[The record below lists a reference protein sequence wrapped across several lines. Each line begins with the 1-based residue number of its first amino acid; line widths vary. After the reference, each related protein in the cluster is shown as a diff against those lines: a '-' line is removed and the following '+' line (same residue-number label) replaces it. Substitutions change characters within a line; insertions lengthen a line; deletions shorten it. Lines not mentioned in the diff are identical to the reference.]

1 MDETKGT
8 TTPQRKS
15 KGERKR
21 ERETKKPKYKT
32 KRRNIYSLQEVME
45 KRLKEIWK
53 LWNEYLNMHL
63 KQQEDR
69 K

>member
-8 TTPQRKS
+8 NYSTTKIKRRK
-15 KGERKR
+15 KKRKR
-21 ERETKKPKYKT
+21 NEKTKIQT

-45 KRLKEIWK
+45 KRLKEFWK